1 MDEKVKMQFNS
12 YSSQVT
18 VPGGVFMRK
27 HEDPEAGSAIWGG
40 MLHICAS
47 RSVLLDTESTVS
59 LRMISEV
66 ADGWA
71 DIVSLGEVCYT
82 GREKGRLE

>member
-27 HEDPEAGSAIWGG
+27 HEDPEAGSAIWGR
-40 MLHICAS
+40 MLNICAS
-47 RSVLLDTESTVS
+47 RSVLLDTGWTVTFNK
-59 LRMISEV
+59 LCKQ
-66 ADGWA
+66 
-71 DIVSLGEVCYT
+71 LCCT
-82 GREKGRLE
+82 

>member
-27 HEDPEAGSAIWGG
+27 HEDPEAGSAIWGR

-47 RSVLLDTESTVS
+47 RSVLLDTE
-59 LRMISEV
+59 
-66 ADGWA
+66 
-71 DIVSLGEVCYT
+71 
-82 GREKGRLE
+82 

>member
-1 MDEKVKMQFNS
+1 MRSMDFA
-12 YSSQVT
+12 VT
-18 VPGGVFMRK
+18 VHRPLYREAFSCRK
-27 HEDPEAGSAIWGG
+27 HENPETASAIWGR

-66 ADGWA
+66 VDDWA
-71 DIVSLGEVCYT
+71 DIVSLGEVGYT

>member
-1 MDEKVKMQFNS
+1 
-12 YSSQVT
+12 
-18 VPGGVFMRK
+18 MRK
-27 HEDPEAGSAIWGG
+27 HEDPEAGSAIWGR

-66 ADGWA
+66 ADDWA